1 MTMRLD
7 DLLPPTTASAPAKP
21 TATPRPKSAQ
31 QTRPAI
37 PAKFLALLAT
47 NAALPNRIAADALP
61 LCADILTLGY
71 LCAAS
76 DGPVTSEEDHHL
88 QGWIWSVV
96 DKTAD
101 GDSTSF
107 LSQLTAAADKA
118 KARGKQKLAAVTELA
133 ERIHA
138 SGERKYIQAAATLC
152 GEIVEID
159 GRLQPGE
166 FATLSAALQGL
177 RIRNIKAAK
186 IAQEL
191 IANDAEISELLAEL
205 GIEDDTPAE
214 ERERRL
220 STAWSLE
227 NARMHVISDAQRR
240 QQMRQRMHL
249 LQKIRDL
256 YREVEQ
262 NGR

>member
-7 DLLPPTTASAPAKP
+7 DLLPPTPAAAPTKP
-21 TATPRPKSAQ
+21 TATPRPKPNPQ
-31 QTRPAI
+31 NRPTV
-37 PAKFLALLAT
+37 PAKFLASLAT
-47 NAALPNRIAADALP
+47 NAGLPNKIDAAELL
-61 LCADILTLGY
+61 LCQDILTLGY
-71 LCAAS
+71 LCAAC
-76 DGPVTSEEDHHL
+76 DGPVSSEEDHHL
-88 QGWIWSVV
+88 QGWMWSVI
-96 DKTAD
+96 DKAAD
-101 GDSTSF
+101 GDAAGF
-107 LSQLTAAADKA
+107 LAQLSAAADQA
-118 KARGKQKLAAVTELA
+118 KTRGKQKLSVVTQLA

-138 SGERKYIQAAATLC
+138 SGERKLIQAAATLC

-159 GRLQPGE
+159 GRLEPGE

-177 RIRNIKAAK
+177 HVRNIKAAK

-191 IANDAEISELLAEL
+191 IANDTEMSELLAEL

-220 STAWSLE
+220 STAWSQE
-227 NARMHVISDAQRR
+227 NARMHVVNDAQRR
-240 QQMRQRMHL
+240 QQMRQRMNL

-262 NGR
+262 HGR